1 MHICIYVYM
10 YICMY
15 VYMYICIYI
24 YICIYVYMY
33 VCIPHGT
40 TQGVAGAGRP
50 ARRVIRQQ
58 PVGAAWKQAR
68 ALGVRRP
75 SKEQKRPSKEQK
87 RPSKEQKR
95 PSKKQKRPSK
105 EQKRPSKEQKR
116 PSKEQKRPRNR
127 PVRATPQHG
136 STLERWQLG
145 HVPRNGVQ
153 GPAAPCPPCRSQ
165 APPAALARSRGP

>member
-1 MHICIYVYM
+1 MYVYMYICIYIYVYM

-15 VYMYICIYI
+15 VYRTGPHSRSLLTCTRSLLT
-24 YICIYVYMY
+24 
-33 VCIPHGT
+33 CIPHGT

-75 SKEQKRPSKEQK
+75 SKE
-87 RPSKEQKR
+87 
-95 PSKKQKRPSK
+95 QKRPSK